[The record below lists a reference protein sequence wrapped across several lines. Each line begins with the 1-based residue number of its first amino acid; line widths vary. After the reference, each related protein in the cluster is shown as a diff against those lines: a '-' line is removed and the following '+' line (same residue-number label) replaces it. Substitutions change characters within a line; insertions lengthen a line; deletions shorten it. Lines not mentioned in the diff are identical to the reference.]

1 MGQAVGDDEAGGPPI
16 PGPGPWAPT
25 LLFRPCFPRVPRR
38 GVSCSSHLL
47 GQSSYPKG
55 WECLAHPPLSSQ
67 PWNPPAHLLSIATD
81 RPSCVTPVWVARGV
95 LGILLLTQAC
105 PAAPTSSPGLH
116 HGTGGSPS
124 PHFPYASLKA
134 WLSRGGSGSF
144 RVGLS
149 VLKLGP
155 SREQSGWL
163 VTLFVFQTQ
172 FPCVLRGHT
181 SSGPW
186 GASALPSLVHSS
198 YALGLS
204 APEDGRLCDCTAQLT

>member
-1 MGQAVGDDEAGGPPI
+1 MWDLLQLPYS
-16 PGPGPWAPT
+16 WAEQ
-25 LLFRPCFPRVPRR
+25 L
-38 GVSCSSHLL
+38 
-47 GQSSYPKG
+47 PKG

-67 PWNPPAHLLSIATD
+67 PWNPPAHLLSVATD

-95 LGILLLTQAC
+95 LGILLTQAC

-116 HGTGGSPS
+116 RGTGGSPS
-124 PHFPYASLKA
+124 PHFPYTSLKA

-163 VTLFVFQTQ
+163 VTLFEFQTQ

-181 SSGPW
+181 SFGSW

>member
-38 GVSCSSHLL
+38 GVSCSSHIL

-81 RPSCVTPVWVARGV
+81 RPSCVTPVWVAHGV

-116 HGTGGSPS
+116 RGTGGLTFSS
-124 PHFPYASLKA
+124 FPLRQPEGLAL
-134 WLSRGGSGSF
+134 WG
-144 RVGLS
+144 RVW
-149 VLKLGP
+149 VI
-155 SREQSGWL
+155 
-163 VTLFVFQTQ
+163 
-172 FPCVLRGHT
+172 
-181 SSGPW
+181 
-186 GASALPSLVHSS
+186 
-198 YALGLS
+198 
-204 APEDGRLCDCTAQLT
+204 